1 MPRQPT
7 RLIPNIPVVL
17 VAPAIRLQMQETG
30 ERVKRIVIERTS
42 RHFYNLAVHAEPER
56 SGNRAGAASRR
67 RGAGG

>member
-30 ERVKRIVIERTS
+30 ERVKRIVIE
-42 RHFYNLAVHAEPER
+42 HAEPER
-56 SGNRAGAASRR
+56 SGNRAEAAPRR
-67 RGAGG
+67 RGAGA